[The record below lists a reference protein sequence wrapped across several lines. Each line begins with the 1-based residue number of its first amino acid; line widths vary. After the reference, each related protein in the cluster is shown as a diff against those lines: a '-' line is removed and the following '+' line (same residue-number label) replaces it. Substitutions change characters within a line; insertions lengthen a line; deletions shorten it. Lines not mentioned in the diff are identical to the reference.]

1 MVARIKTKKMR
12 RKIFVKCLSF
22 QNFLNFFQTRWSFSF
37 ICKDWMYSF
46 AFKNILEF
54 FMFCIILEF
63 FMLCIFSFKFFI
75 FPRPRKNCGLGK
87 TEYGREHRRDK
98 CSAKIS

>member
-1 MVARIKTKKMR
+1 
-12 RKIFVKCLSF
+12 
-22 QNFLNFFQTRWSFSF
+22 
-37 ICKDWMYSF
+37 
-46 AFKNILEF
+46 KNILEF

-98 CSAKIS
+98 CSAKISISLWSLLPHFFGQFSGKFGNILRKRTWIAVAAVYLKIYHSVVTGKF